1 MSDPAVDVTTPDQR
15 AAIGALEREWHDLDE
30 WLRSLDDRDL
40 DRPVFGEGPGWRV
53 RDMIPHLA
61 WWQELAGRVAEKIAR
76 EGGAPDQRGSR
87 AFVGIALSTDEQNAA
102 THEAWRQRPMADR
115 WKRWL
120 EAHSRMMAAVRALRA
135 DQLLG
140 GDGPEGLQLHFAVP
154 GVIHLQRHR
163 HDIEEALKETTT
175 T

>member
-1 MSDPAVDVTTPDQR
+1 MSDEAVDVTTPEQR
-15 AAIGALEREWHDLDE
+15 AAIGVLEREWQDLE
-30 WLRSLDDRDL
+30 TWLRSLDDRDL

-53 RDMIPHLA
+53 RDMIPHVA
-61 WWQELAGRVAEKIAR
+61 WWQELAGRVAEKMSR

-87 AFVGIALSTDEQNAA
+87 AFVGIVLS
-102 THEAWRQRPMADR
+102 ADR

-120 EAHSRMMAAVRALRA
+120 EAHSRMMAAVRALRP

-140 GDGPEGLQLHFAVP
+140 GNGPEGLQLYLAVP

-163 HDIEEALKETTT
+163 QDIADALKETTT

>member
-1 MSDPAVDVTTPDQR
+1 MSDEAVDVTTPEQR
-15 AAIGALEREWHDLDE
+15 AAIGVLEREWQDLE
-30 WLRSLDDRDL
+30 TWLRSLDDRDL

-53 RDMIPHLA
+53 RDMIPHVA
-61 WWQELAGRVAEKIAR
+61 WWQELAGRVAEKMSR

-87 AFVGIALSTDEQNAA
+87 AFVGIVLSADEQNAE
-102 THEAWRQRPMADR
+102 TFEAWRHRPMADR

-120 EAHSRMMAAVRALRA
+120 EAHSRMMAAVRALRP

-140 GDGPEGLQLHFAVP
+140 GNGPEGLQLYLAVP

-163 HDIEEALKETTT
+163 QDIADALKETTT